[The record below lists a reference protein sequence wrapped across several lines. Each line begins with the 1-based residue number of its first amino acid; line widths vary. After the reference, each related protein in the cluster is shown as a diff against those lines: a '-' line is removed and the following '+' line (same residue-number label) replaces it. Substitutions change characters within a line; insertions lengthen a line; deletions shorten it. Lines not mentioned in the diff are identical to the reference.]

1 MSLMVVP
8 DEGKILWLYWALCT
22 DGSDLEDFTLKTF
35 QNDYT
40 PDDSSTASSFTVSS
54 FTGYSNVSIARSSLP
69 TPTIT
74 SHVAIT
80 TRSAVPTFTCTAGAG
95 QNMYG
100 WYLVGASSGKVVAAQ
115 RFDNPR
121 VMAAG
126 AQEQIQ
132 VQFKFKT
139 FA

>member
-1 MSLMVVP
+1 MSLMVIP

-22 DGSDLEDFTLKTF
+22 DGSDLEDFILKTYK
-35 QNDYT
+35 NNYT
-40 PDDSSTASSFTVSS
+40 PVDGSTAGDFTESN
-54 FTGYSNVSIARSSLP
+54 FTGYSSVAIARSSLP
-69 TPTIT
+69 DPTIT

-80 TRSAVPTFTCTAGAG
+80 TRSAVPTFTCTAGAA
-95 QNMYG
+95 QDMYG
-100 WYLVGASSGKVVAAQ
+100 WYLVGAVSGDVVAAQ

-121 VMAAG
+121 NMAPG